1 MVHKKVGSIPSPV
14 TVSKLDMLSLSDKA
28 LKLFMYY
35 LSLPSYN
42 SPTMELATNY
52 LHWSPA
58 KYKSAKKELIE
69 KNYIITKKNSIK
81 GGGSRYDYY
90 IGKIAVT
97 EYKAMMEV
105 SYDS

>member
-1 MVHKKVGSIPSPV
+1 MVHKKVGSIPSPI
-14 TVSKLDMLSLSDKA
+14 TVSQNDMAELSDKA
-28 LKLFMYY
+28 LKLYMYY

-42 SPTMELATNY
+42 NPTMELALGY

-58 KYKSAKKELIE
+58 KYKSAKKELVD
-69 KNYIITKKNSIK
+69 KDYITTKKNSVK

-90 IGKIAVT
+90 IGKIAVM

-105 SYDS
+105 SYDN